1 MVTPYEI
8 RNDKRKS
15 NKIISLSDILDSC
28 MKFSVY
34 NILFYSLGV
43 IFLISCSSKQV
54 KAEAEQ
60 EAELTFSTYE
70 NEFYSFQYPSYWE
83 VAENIRDK
91 AEGFEEY
98 EGNEKMT
105 LQQHEVDLINY
116 DGLSFHVVRSNF
128 HFDLPV
134 KDYAD
139 ISILSKGLA
148 SAGEYQDDIDYNRQK
163 DANQYL
169 GFWRN
174 DSITFANHD
183 AVLLAF
189 EVVTPAND
197 TLIQK
202 QIVVQNGKGD
212 TFYVNSTFQ
221 YNDEIAD
228 AIGNAILE
236 TFKLK

>member
-1 MVTPYEI
+1 MKI
-8 RNDKRKS
+8 LS
-15 NKIISLSDILDSC
+15 CKIIV
-28 MKFSVY
+28 F
-34 NILFYSLGV
+34 LF
-43 IFLISCSSKQV
+43 IFIALFSCSSKGA
-54 KAEAEQ
+54 KPGKEKED
-60 EAELTFSTYE
+60 ELTFSTYE

-83 VAENIRDK
+83 VIENIRDK
-91 AEGFEEY
+91 AEGFEGY

-105 LQQHEVDLINY
+105 LQQHEVDLINH

-128 HFDLPV
+128 HFDLPA

-163 DANQYL
+163 DDNQYL

-189 EVVTPAND
+189 KVVTPAND

-221 YNDEIAD
+221 YNDEIAE
-228 AIGNAILE
+228 AIGDAILE

>member
-1 MVTPYEI
+1 M
-8 RNDKRKS
+8 
-15 NKIISLSDILDSC
+15 KILS
-28 MKFSVY
+28 Y
-34 NILFYSLGV
+34 NILGFLF
-43 IFLISCSSKQV
+43 IFIALCSCSSRESKTE
-54 KAEAEQ
+54 KENED
-60 EAELTFSTYE
+60 ELTFSTYE

-83 VAENIRDK
+83 VIENIRDK

-105 LQQHEVDLINY
+105 FQQHEVDLINY

-128 HFDLPV
+128 HFDLPP

-139 ISILSKGLA
+139 ISILSKGLT
-148 SAGEYQDDIDYNRQK
+148 STGEYQDDIDYNRQK
-163 DANQYL
+163 DPNQYL
-169 GFWRN
+169 CFWRN

-183 AVLLAF
+183 AVLLVF

-197 TLIQK
+197 TLLQK
-202 QIVVQNGKGD
+202 QIVIQNGKGD

-221 YNDEIAD
+221 HNDEIAE
-228 AIGNAILE
+228 AIGDAILE

>member
-1 MVTPYEI
+1 M
-8 RNDKRKS
+8 
-15 NKIISLSDILDSC
+15 KIFDCRILSYLLIS
-28 MKFSVY
+28 FS
-34 NILFYSLGV
+34 LF
-43 IFLISCSSKQV
+43 SCSSKDT
-54 KAEAEQ
+54 KTEKEKDD
-60 EAELTFSTYE
+60 ELTFSTYE

-83 VAENIRDK
+83 VVENIRDK

-128 HFDLPV
+128 HFDLQA

-148 SAGEYQDDIDYNRQK
+148 SAGEYQDYIDYNRQK
-163 DANQYL
+163 DTNQYL

-202 QIVVQNGKGD
+202 QIVVQNSKGD
-212 TFYVNSTFQ
+212 TFYVNSTFHH
-221 YNDEIAD
+221 NNEVAE
-228 AIGNAILE
+228 AIGDAILE

>member
-1 MVTPYEI
+1 MKLWHYLLI
-8 RNDKRKS
+8 F
-15 NKIISLSDILDSC
+15 ISLL
-28 MKFSVY
+28 
-34 NILFYSLGV
+34 
-43 IFLISCSSKQV
+43 IFSCSSKET
-54 KAEAEQ
+54 KTEKEQ
-60 EAELTFSTYE
+60 DDELTFSTYE

-83 VAENIRDK
+83 VVENIRNK
-91 AEGFEEY
+91 AEGLEEY

-116 DGLSFHVVRSNF
+116 DGLSFHVVLSNF

-134 KDYAD
+134 KDYAE

-148 SAGEYQDDIDYNRQK
+148 SAGEYQDAIDYNRQK
-163 DANQYL
+163 DSNEYL
-169 GFWRN
+169 GFGRN
-174 DSITFANHD
+174 DSIAFANHE

-221 YNDEIAD
+221 HNDEVAE
-228 AIGNAILE
+228 AIGDAILE